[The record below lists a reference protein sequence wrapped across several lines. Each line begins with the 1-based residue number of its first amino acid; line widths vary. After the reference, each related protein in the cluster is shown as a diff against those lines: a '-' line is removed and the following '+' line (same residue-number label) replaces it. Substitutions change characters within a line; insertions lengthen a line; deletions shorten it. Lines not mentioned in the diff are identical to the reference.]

1 MVQSMALLLL
11 AASAAGNVAFP
22 EAVSDTSLAALRTR
36 QLANIVRPL
45 AAFKAPDDLRNRS
58 LRFWLA
64 L

>member
-36 QLANIVRPL
+36 QLAN
-45 AAFKAPDDLRNRS
+45 AD
-58 LRFWLA
+58 
-64 L
+64 